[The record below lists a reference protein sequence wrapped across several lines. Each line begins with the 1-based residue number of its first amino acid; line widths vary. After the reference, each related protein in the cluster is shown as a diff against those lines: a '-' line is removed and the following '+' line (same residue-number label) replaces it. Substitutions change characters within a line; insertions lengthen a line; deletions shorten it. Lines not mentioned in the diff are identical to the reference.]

1 MWIRRFLFF
10 LSSLALSL
18 SAAYG
23 AEEAAPEESVI
34 KVSRPKSINFSPFS
48 AFAGSL
54 SLNYAQ
60 LLDGYHGFLIEGALV
75 DAIYEPTDPEEAKTT
90 AEGFDI
96 LVGYRYHWSG
106 GQDSSFWGVSAGHS
120 RGTSSSDDGSN
131 ISYRNTTLTL
141 NLGRRW
147 AWESGFNITFRAGL
161 GFGDYNF
168 KSDGD
173 TEERFD
179 VTVMNDLFEAF
190 PIGFEGELSL
200 GYCF

>member
-1 MWIRRFLFF
+1 MWTHRVF
-10 LSSLALSL
+10 LSLTSLALPL
-18 SAAYG
+18 SAAH
-23 AEEAAPEESVI
+23 AEEEVTLEENAI
-34 KVSRPKSINFSPFS
+34 EASRPKSINFQPFP
-48 AFAGSL
+48 ALAGSL

-75 DAIYEPTDPEEAKTT
+75 NSTIEPTDPEEPKITT
-90 AEGFDI
+90 KGFDL

-106 GQDSSFWGVSAGHS
+106 GQNSGFWGVSAGHS
-120 RGTSSSDDGSN
+120 RGTSSRDNGSN
-131 ISYRNTTLTL
+131 ISYKNTTLTL

-147 AWESGFNITFRAGL
+147 AWENGFNITFRAGL

-173 TEERFD
+173 TEEQLGIAAL
-179 VTVMNDLFEAF
+179 NEL
-190 PIGFEGELSL
+190 PIGLEGEFSL